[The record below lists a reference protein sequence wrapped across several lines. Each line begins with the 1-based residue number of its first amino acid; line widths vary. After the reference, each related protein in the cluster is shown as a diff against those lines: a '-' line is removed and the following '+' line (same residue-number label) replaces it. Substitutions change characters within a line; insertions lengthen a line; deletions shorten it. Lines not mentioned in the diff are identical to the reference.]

1 VRHGKKKMPKDF
13 RLTLALL
20 VTDLVNSAIINIIV
34 IFHINGSHAGN
45 IAKITLQLRSI
56 MLVHVKTRHIKID
69 IEGDIPSNLLTLL
82 KKEYGKKVHVEK
94 NDDEYVNVFETDWF
108 KNIKSEMTPGNN
120 MRIYR
125 KNRGLTQEKLG
136 ELLGGIPKQHV
147 SNMENGTRPISKN
160 SAKLLAKIFKT
171 SVEKFI

>member
-1 VRHGKKKMPKDF
+1 
-13 RLTLALL
+13 
-20 VTDLVNSAIINIIV
+20 
-34 IFHINGSHAGN
+34 
-45 IAKITLQLRSI
+45 

-147 SNMENGTRPISKN
+147 SNMENGTRPISKSN
-160 SAKLLAKIFKT
+160 AKLLAKIFKT